1 MLAGLIV
8 TLVGLSVA
16 IIQTLDVPRY
26 WTTLGVP
33 RSWTTLGVGL
43 ALLVGGA
50 LRAVAGGRRAGSG
63 GRHAP
68 DAGAS

>member
-1 MLAGLIV
+1 MTRHCSLLMLAGLIL

-16 IIQTLDVPRY
+16 IIQ
-26 WTTLGVP
+26 TLGVP

-63 GRHAP
+63 GRQAP

>member
-1 MLAGLIV
+1 MGRRHSSGNGLMLAGSIV

-16 IIQTLDVPRY
+16 IIQTLDAPRY
-26 WTTLGVP
+26 WTTLGV
-33 RSWTTLGVGL
+33 GV

-50 LRAVAGGRRAGSG
+50 LRAMAGGRRE
-63 GRHAP
+63 P